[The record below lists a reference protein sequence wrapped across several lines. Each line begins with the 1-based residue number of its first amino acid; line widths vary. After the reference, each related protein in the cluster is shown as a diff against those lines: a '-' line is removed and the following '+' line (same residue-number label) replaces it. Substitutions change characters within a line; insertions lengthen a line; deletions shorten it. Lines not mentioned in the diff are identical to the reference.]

1 MKRKILIFASIFF
14 IVLIASMIGLRY
26 LSSYIGYYGYDKH
39 TVRRYSDS
47 IEESMR
53 RKVFEKK
60 AHFLLESDSI
70 EIKDVFIERAFLW
83 GSSAK
88 ETVLLKSNDTIENNF
103 PKFPYQVVV
112 AYEKEQKYGKVSVF
126 SASEFY
132 TYKPF
137 TPLAQ
142 NKMMDTI
149 RFNLIVE
156 NKYRGVIKIW

>member
-1 MKRKILIFASIFF
+1 MKRKIVTFASIFLLVF
-14 IVLIASMIGLRY
+14 IVMIGLRY
-26 LSSYIGYYGYDKH
+26 LSSYIGYYGYNKH
-39 TVRRYSDS
+39 TVRRFSHS
-47 IEESMR
+47 MEESIR

-60 AHFLLESDSI
+60 VHFLLESDSI

-126 SASEFY
+126 SASEFN
-132 TYKPF
+132 TYSPF
-137 TPLAQ
+137 IPLAQ

-156 NKYRGVIKIW
+156 NKYSGVIKIW